1 MNYVAQ
7 IEIKNGVYVVSSRVI
22 AKQLGKRHSGVLRDL
37 DKILIDPNVG
47 RLKNQSTH
55 ICVDSE
61 NADLRSLIIPSFYQV
76 KGQKRNYKEYLLTKD
91 GFTLYMFNI
100 QGYNGF
106 KMAYINEFNR
116 MEQALKE
123 PKEQKKLPLFTE
135 IKPTTWRGTPVIE
148 IQDLAKLTNITDAT
162 IHWFSRNEKINL
174 KSDYLREY
182 KKENSERNYT
192 NISTISVL
200 YKEMVISLCKK
211 YGVYEKYKDFIENY
225 FRYDNRLECKTIEK
239 PFNDKYY
246 NEMYECMVKAY
257 QFESQIEKIY
267 EEQLL
272 PLYNRIDKLNDLKRD
287 TMLTPFYGMKYGNIF
302 GKTKK

>member
-7 IEIKNGVYVVSSRVI
+7 IESKNGVYVVSSRII
-22 AKQLGKRHSGVLRDL
+22 AKQLGKRHEKVLRDL

-47 RLKNQSTH
+47 RLIFS
-55 ICVDSE
+55 S
-61 NADLRSLIIPSFYQV
+61 
-76 KGQKRNYKEYLLTKD
+76 NYKDSKNRTYREYLLTKD

-100 QGYNGF
+100 QGYNDF

-123 PKEQKKLPLFTE
+123 PKEQKKLPFSE
-135 IKPTTWRGTPVIE
+135 VKPTTWRGVPVIE
-148 IQDLAKLTNITDAT
+148 VQDLSKLTNITDAT

-174 KSDYLREY
+174 RSGNLQEY
-182 KKENSERNYT
+182 KRENSDKDYT
-192 NISTISVL
+192 NISAITVL
-200 YKEMVISLCKK
+200 YKEMVIALCKK

-225 FRYDNRLECKTIEK
+225 FRHDNRLECKTIEK
-239 PFNDKYY
+239 PFDDKYY
-246 NEMYECMVKAY
+246 NEMYVCMMKAY

-272 PLYNRIDKLNDLKRD
+272 PLYNRIEKLNDLKRD
-287 TMLTPFYGMKYGNIF
+287 TIMTMFNGMKYGSIF

>member
-1 MNYVAQ
+1 MDFELKRLVLDSREVA
-7 IEIKNGVYVVSSRVI
+7 KM
-22 AKQLGKRHSGVLRDL
+22 LGKNHADLLRDIARNIEYL
-37 DKILIDPNVG
+37 IESKIAFNEFFQEIQYKDKIN
-47 RLKNQSTH
+47 RKNKRYDISK
-55 ICVDSE
+55 
-61 NADLRSLIIPSFYQV
+61 
-76 KGQKRNYKEYLLTKD
+76 KGCEFLAHKLTGKK
-91 GFTLYMFNI
+91 GAIFT
-100 QGYNGF
+100 
-106 KMAYINEFNR
+106 ATYINKFHE

-123 PKEQKKLPLFTE
+123 QKKLPFPE
-135 IKPTTWRGTPVIE
+135 IRSTTWRGVPVIE
-148 IQDLAKLTNITDAT
+148 VQDLSKLTNITDAT

-174 KSDYLREY
+174 RSGNLQEY
-182 KKENSERNYT
+182 KRENSDKDYT
-192 NISTISVL
+192 NISAISVL
-200 YKEMVISLCKK
+200 YKEIVISLCKR

-225 FRYDNRLECKTIEK
+225 FRTDNRIECKVIDK

-302 GKTKK
+302 GKNKK

>member
-1 MNYVAQ
+1 MNFELKKLVLDSREVAKMLGK
-7 IEIKNGVYVVSSRVI
+7 EHRHLLRDI
-22 AKQLGKRHSGVLRDL
+22 AKNVDYLTETKIGLSEFFQETQYKDSTGK
-37 DKILIDPNVG
+37 
-47 RLKNQSTH
+47 KNKRYDITK
-55 ICVDSE
+55 
-61 NADLRSLIIPSFYQV
+61 
-76 KGQKRNYKEYLLTKD
+76 KGCEFLAHKLTGKK
-91 GFTLYMFNI
+91 GAIFT
-100 QGYNGF
+100 
-106 KMAYINEFNR
+106 ATYINKFHK

-123 PKEQKKLPLFTE
+123 QKKLPFSE
-135 IKPTTWRGTPVIE
+135 VKPTTWRGIPVIE

-162 IHWFSRNEKINL
+162 IHWYSRNEKINL
-174 KSDYLREY
+174 RYENLQEY
-182 KKENSERNYT
+182 KKENSDKDYT
-192 NISTISVL
+192 NISAISVL

-225 FRYDNRLECKTIEK
+225 FRTDNRIECKVIDK

-302 GKTKK
+302 GRNKK

>member
-1 MNYVAQ
+1 MNYVVK
-7 IEIKNGVYVVSSRVI
+7 IESKNGINVVSSRVV
-22 AKQLGKRHSGVLRDL
+22 AKELGKNHSDVLDSL
-37 DKILIDPNVG
+37 NNILEKGDF
-47 RLKNQSTH
+47 
-55 ICVDSE
+55 
-61 NADLRSLIIPSFYQV
+61 RSLIIPSNYQV

-100 QGYNGF
+100 QGYNDF

-123 PKEQKKLPLFTE
+123 QKKLPFSE
-135 IKPTTWRGTPVIE
+135 VKPTTWRGTPVIE
-148 IQDLAKLTNITDAT
+148 VQDLAKLTNITDAT
-162 IHWFSRNEKINL
+162 IHWYSRNEKINL
-174 KSDYLREY
+174 RYENLQEY
-182 KKENSERNYT
+182 KKENSDKDYT
-192 NISTISVL
+192 NISAISVL

-225 FRYDNRLECKTIEK
+225 FRTDNRIECKVIDK

-302 GKTKK
+302 GRNKK

>member
-1 MNYVAQ
+1 MEKMIKFLVQGSGKEPYRCTFWKVDNYDLHSACTC
-7 IEIKNGVYVVSSRVI
+7 S
-22 AKQLGKRHSGVLRDL
+22 AGK
-37 DKILIDPNVG
+37 
-47 RLKNQSTH
+47 
-55 ICVDSE
+55 
-61 NADLRSLIIPSFYQV
+61 
-76 KGQKRNYKEYLLTKD
+76 KGAI
-91 GFTLYMFNI
+91 FT
-100 QGYNGF
+100 
-106 KMAYINEFNR
+106 ATYINKFHK

-123 PKEQKKLPLFTE
+123 QKKLPFSE
-135 IKPTTWRGTPVIE
+135 VKPTTWRGTPVIE
-148 IQDLAKLTNITDAT
+148 VQDLAKLTNITDAT
-162 IHWFSRNEKINL
+162 IHWYSRNEKINL
-174 KSDYLREY
+174 RYENLQEY
-182 KKENSERNYT
+182 KKENSDKDYT
-192 NISTISVL
+192 NISAISVL

-225 FRYDNRLECKTIEK
+225 FRTDNRLEYKVIDK

-302 GKTKK
+302 GRNKK

>member
-1 MNYVAQ
+1 MNFELKKLVLDSREVAKMLGK
-7 IEIKNGVYVVSSRVI
+7 EHRHLLRDI
-22 AKQLGKRHSGVLRDL
+22 AK
-37 DKILIDPNVG
+37 
-47 RLKNQSTH
+47 
-55 ICVDSE
+55 
-61 NADLRSLIIPSFYQV
+61 NADYLTETKIGLSEFFQETQYKDSTGKKNKRYDITK
-76 KGQKRNYKEYLLTKD
+76 KGCEFLAHKLTGKK
-91 GFTLYMFNI
+91 GAIFT
-100 QGYNGF
+100 
-106 KMAYINEFNR
+106 ATYINKFHK

-123 PKEQKKLPLFTE
+123 QKKLPFSE
-135 IKPTTWRGTPVIE
+135 VKPTTWRGTPVIE
-148 IQDLAKLTNITDAT
+148 VQDLAKLTNITDAT
-162 IHWFSRNEKINL
+162 IHWYSRNEKINL
-174 KSDYLREY
+174 RYENLQEY
-182 KKENSERNYT
+182 KKENSDKDYT
-192 NISTISVL
+192 NISAISVL

-225 FRYDNRLECKTIEK
+225 FRTDNRLEYKVIDK

-302 GKTKK
+302 GRNKK

>member
-1 MNYVAQ
+1 MNFKLKKLVLDSREVA
-7 IEIKNGVYVVSSRVI
+7 KM
-22 AKQLGKRHSGVLRDL
+22 LGKNHADLLRDVAKNEKYL
-37 DKILIDPNVG
+37 TESKIAFSEFFKETQYKDSTG
-47 RLKNQSTH
+47 KKNKRYDITK
-55 ICVDSE
+55 
-61 NADLRSLIIPSFYQV
+61 
-76 KGQKRNYKEYLLTKD
+76 KGCEFLAHKLTGKK
-91 GFTLYMFNI
+91 GAIFT
-100 QGYNGF
+100 
-106 KMAYINEFNR
+106 ATYINKFHK

-123 PKEQKKLPLFTE
+123 QKKLPFSE
-135 IKPTTWRGTPVIE
+135 VKPTTWRGTPVIE
-148 IQDLAKLTNITDAT
+148 VQDLAKLTNITDAT
-162 IHWFSRNEKINL
+162 IHWYSRNEKINL
-174 KSDYLREY
+174 RYENLQEY
-182 KKENSERNYT
+182 KKENSDKDYT
-192 NISTISVL
+192 NISAISVL

-225 FRYDNRLECKTIEK
+225 FRTDNRLEYKVIDK

-302 GKTKK
+302 GRNKK

>member
-1 MNYVAQ
+1 MNFELKKLVLDSREVAKMLGK
-7 IEIKNGVYVVSSRVI
+7 EHRHLLRDI
-22 AKQLGKRHSGVLRDL
+22 AKNVDYLAETKIGLSEFFQETQYKDSTGK
-37 DKILIDPNVG
+37 
-47 RLKNQSTH
+47 KNKRYDITK
-55 ICVDSE
+55 
-61 NADLRSLIIPSFYQV
+61 
-76 KGQKRNYKEYLLTKD
+76 KGCEFLAHKLTGKK
-91 GFTLYMFNI
+91 GAIFT
-100 QGYNGF
+100 
-106 KMAYINEFNR
+106 ATYINKFHK

-123 PKEQKKLPLFTE
+123 QKKLPFSE
-135 IKPTTWRGTPVIE
+135 VKPTTWRGTPVIE
-148 IQDLAKLTNITDAT
+148 VQDLAKLTNITDAT
-162 IHWFSRNEKINL
+162 IHWYSRNEKINL
-174 KSDYLREY
+174 RYENLQEY
-182 KKENSERNYT
+182 KKENSDKDYT
-192 NISTISVL
+192 NISAISVL

-225 FRYDNRLECKTIEK
+225 FRTDNRLEYKVIDK

-302 GKTKK
+302 GRNKK

>member
-1 MNYVAQ
+1 MANNL
-7 IEIKNGVYVVSSRVI
+7 IMKSEITSLELLAEINKFRKEEGI
-22 AKQLGKRHSGVLRDL
+22 KKELLHKTLLDIIRDEFSEEI
-37 DKILIDPNVG
+37 DRQKILPMSYKDRYG
-47 RLKNQSTH
+47 RNQPMFILTLSQARQVLVRESKFVRRAVIH
-55 ICVDSE
+55 VLEKLE
-61 NADLRSLIIPSFYQV
+61 N
-76 KGQKRNYKEYLLTKD
+76 
-91 GFTLYMFNI
+91 
-100 QGYNGF
+100 QGLEN
-106 KMAYINEFNR
+106 
-116 MEQALKE
+116 
-123 PKEQKKLPLFTE
+123 KEQKKLPFQVQE
-135 IKPTTWRGTPVIE
+135 IKPTTWRGIPVIE
-148 IQDLAKLTNITDAT
+148 VQDLAKLTNITDAT
-162 IHWFSRNEKINL
+162 IHWYSRNEKINL
-174 KSDYLREY
+174 RFKNLQEY
-182 KKENSERNYT
+182 KRENSERNYT
-192 NISTISVL
+192 NISAISVL

-302 GKTKK
+302 GKNKK

>member
-1 MNYVAQ
+1 MNFELKKLVLDSREVAKMLGK
-7 IEIKNGVYVVSSRVI
+7 EHRHLLRDI
-22 AKQLGKRHSGVLRDL
+22 AKNVDYLAETKIGLSEFFQETQYKDSTGK
-37 DKILIDPNVG
+37 
-47 RLKNQSTH
+47 KNKRYDITK
-55 ICVDSE
+55 
-61 NADLRSLIIPSFYQV
+61 
-76 KGQKRNYKEYLLTKD
+76 KGCEFLAHKLTGKK
-91 GFTLYMFNI
+91 GAIFT
-100 QGYNGF
+100 
-106 KMAYINEFNR
+106 ATYINKFHK

-123 PKEQKKLPLFTE
+123 QKKLPFSE
-135 IKPTTWRGTPVIE
+135 VKPTTWRGTPVIE
-148 IQDLAKLTNITDAT
+148 VQDLAKLTNITDAT
-162 IHWFSRNEKINL
+162 IHWYSRNEKINL
-174 KSDYLREY
+174 RYENLQEY
-182 KKENSERNYT
+182 KKENSDKDYT
-192 NISTISVL
+192 NISAISVL

-225 FRYDNRLECKTIEK
+225 FRTDNRIECKVIDK

-302 GKTKK
+302 GRNKK

>member
-1 MNYVAQ
+1 MNCVVTL
-7 IEIKNGVYVVSSRVI
+7 EKKDNFYVVSSRVI
-22 AKQLGKRHSGVLRDL
+22 AEQLDKRHTDVLRDI
-37 DKILIDPNVG
+37 DVILEKSDLTF
-47 RLKNQSTH
+47 LKN
-55 ICVDSE
+55 SE

-100 QGYNGF
+100 QGYNDY

-116 MEQALKE
+116 MEQALNVGKQE
-123 PKEQKKLPLFTE
+123 KLPFSE
-135 IKPTTWRGTPVIE
+135 IKPTTWKGVPVIE

-162 IHWFSRNEKINL
+162 IHWYSRNEKINL
-174 KSDYLREY
+174 RSENLQEY
-182 KKENSERNYT
+182 KKENSDKNYT
-192 NISTISVL
+192 NISAISVL
-200 YKEMVISLCKK
+200 YKEMVIALCKR

-225 FRYDNRLECKTIEK
+225 FRYDNRLEYKTIDK

-272 PLYNRIDKLNDLKRD
+272 PLYNRIDKLNYLKKN
-287 TMLTPFYGMKYGNIF
+287 TMMTMFNGMKYGNIL

>member
-1 MNYVAQ
+1 MNFELKRLVLDSREVA
-7 IEIKNGVYVVSSRVI
+7 KM
-22 AKQLGKRHSGVLRDL
+22 LGKNHADLLRDIARNIEYL
-37 DKILIDPNVG
+37 IESKIAFNEFFQEIQYKDKIN
-47 RLKNQSTH
+47 RKNKRYDISK
-55 ICVDSE
+55 
-61 NADLRSLIIPSFYQV
+61 
-76 KGQKRNYKEYLLTKD
+76 KGCEFLAHKLTGKK
-91 GFTLYMFNI
+91 GAIFT
-100 QGYNGF
+100 
-106 KMAYINEFNR
+106 ATYINKFHE

-123 PKEQKKLPLFTE
+123 QKKLPFPE
-135 IKPTTWRGTPVIE
+135 IRSTTWRGVPVIE
-148 IQDLAKLTNITDAT
+148 VQDLSKLTNITDAT

-174 KSDYLREY
+174 RSGNLQEY
-182 KKENSERNYT
+182 KRENSDKDYT
-192 NISTISVL
+192 NISAISVL
-200 YKEMVISLCKK
+200 YKEIVISLCKR

-225 FRYDNRLECKTIEK
+225 FRTDNRIECKVIDK

-302 GKTKK
+302 GKNKK